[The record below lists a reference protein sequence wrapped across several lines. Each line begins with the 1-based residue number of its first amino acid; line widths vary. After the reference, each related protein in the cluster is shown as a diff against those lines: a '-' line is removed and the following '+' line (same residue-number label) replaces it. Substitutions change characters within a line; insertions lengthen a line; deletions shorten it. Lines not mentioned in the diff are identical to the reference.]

1 MSLAMNTITENERRD
16 ISNCILLGKLIEDYD
31 DNIPGLGITR
41 TAITYRSDDR
51 VVIYIQPLSDEPK
64 LLRRLGKDPK
74 GVYITF
80 DNRSQA
86 FFRSIKYPYGE
97 NNVNLKMEFL
107 KNHLKDRLILF
118 RPQLNYRTDGTQNFH
133 YNFDFVW
140 VGDKIESDCY
150 YAVPYVERNL
160 SSQRFEKFLTETNKF
175 APFTMLNYPN
185 LMDSPE
191 FILCDKQIYYLTDPD
206 ALGTNPE
213 NRKLYFCKKPGDIYR
228 MDLPA
233 DWQDNTRAAYQ
244 DLVFITE
251 QYRME
256 LKRLFAEQGRPIN
269 EERIVI
275 PERSLVN
282 SITERGSRTDE
293 QPLDVTMKLTEI
305 NFINRLKHMAQAEDL
320 FYEDHDLYNF
330 HTALKTNFITILGG
344 MSGTGKTRLATL
356 YAQALG
362 LTINDD
368 CLVIPVSPSFTEPAD
383 ILGYL
388 NHQLAIYVESET
400 GLVSFLKK
408 ASENTDKLYMVI
420 FDEMNLG
427 QVEHYFSPFI
437 SLLEMNEKD
446 RHLTLFSENSICRDK
461 TFFPRIQIGNN
472 VIFVGTANFDETTK
486 DFSKRLLDRAN
497 VIQLEK
503 MDLTRAATI
512 PHVEQSEFFG
522 DGELVDAVLYR
533 NKWTEK
539 SKGILDLEAE
549 EMTFLDDLHI
559 LMSNVDAQT
568 GVSFRV
574 VTAISNY
581 LKNIPKDESG
591 NPLLTRYRGLDYQVK
606 QRLLTKLRGHRE
618 QLENLIGTFDFS
630 MSAYKP
636 GDLGAMFEDEQSWK
650 YSREYL
656 IQKAKELTRNG
667 YTL

>member
-1 MSLAMNTITENERRD
+1 MNTYTENERRD
-16 ISNCILLGKLIEDYD
+16 ISNCTILGRLVEDYD
-31 DNIPGLGITR
+31 DNIPALGLTR

-51 VVIYIQPLSDEPK
+51 IVIYIQPISDEPK
-64 LLRRLGKDPK
+64 LLRRVGKDPK

-86 FFRSIKYPYGE
+86 FFRSIKYPYE
-97 NNVNLKMEFL
+97 ATVESRIEFL

-118 RPQLNYRTDGTQNFH
+118 RPRLNYRTESTQTFH
-133 YNFDFVW
+133 FNFDFVW
-140 VGDKIESDCY
+140 VGDKVESDFY
-150 YAVPYVERNL
+150 HAVPYVERNL
-160 SSQRFEKFLTETNKF
+160 SSQRFEKFLVETQKF
-175 APFTMLNYPN
+175 APFSMMNYPN
-185 LMDSPE
+185 LMEAPE

-213 NRKLYFCKKPGDIYR
+213 NRKLYFCKKPDDIYR
-228 MDLPA
+228 MDLPD
-233 DWQDNTRAAYQ
+233 DWNDNTRAAYQ
-244 DLVFITE
+244 DLVFITD
-251 QYRME
+251 QYRIK
-256 LKRLFAEQGRPIN
+256 LKGLFAEHGHPITN
-269 EERIVI
+269 ESFAVI
-275 PERSLVN
+275 SQA
-282 SITERGSRTDE
+282 TEVGKQNDE
-293 QPLDVTMKLTEI
+293 EPHLVTMKLTEI
-305 NFINRLKHMAQAEDL
+305 EFITRLKHMAQAESL

-362 LTINDD
+362 LKINDD
-368 CLVIPVSPSFTEPAD
+368 CLIIPVSPSFTEPAD

-408 ASENTDKLYMVI
+408 ASENPDKIHMVI

-446 RHLTLFSENSICRDK
+446 RYLTLFSENSVCRDK
-461 TFFPRIQIGNN
+461 TVSPRIQITNN
-472 VIFVGTANFDETTK
+472 LIIVGTANFDETTK

-497 VIQLEK
+497 VIQIEK
-503 MDLTRAATI
+503 MDLARASTI
-512 PHVEQSEFFG
+512 PHLEESESFFKR
-522 DGELVDAVLYR
+522 EPVDAILYR
-533 NKWTEK
+533 TMWTEI
-539 SKGILDLEAE
+539 SNGIMDLEPE
-549 EMTFLDDLHI
+549 ERAFLDELHNLI
-559 LMSNVDAQT
+559 SNTDAQT

-581 LKNIPKDESG
+581 LKNIPKDENG
-591 NPLLTRYRGLDYQVK
+591 NPLLTRYRGLDYQIK

-618 QLENLIGTFDFS
+618 QLENLIGSFDFS
-630 MSAYKP
+630 RDIYQP
-636 GDLGAMFEDEQSWK
+636 GDLGALFEDEQNWK
-650 YSREYL
+650 YSREFL